1 VRTVPEFLAQLALA
15 ALTAILVAL
24 LDHPLFGVQLA
35 WWLCGL
41 IGLVVV
47 FGGFLIVAV
56 ADE

>member
-1 VRTVPEFLAQLALA
+1 MAEFLAQLALA
-15 ALTAILVAL
+15 AVVAVLVAW
-24 LDHPLFGVQLA
+24 LDHPLFGVQVA

-56 ADE
+56 SDE